1 MGKRVEELAEKGIL
15 LYGSRRDEYAKEVPI
30 LLRGDLPLN
39 WEWVD
44 SSSNS
49 IVAKRL
55 QPHPAYYK
63 EFLSRSSFEK
73 IKALLRGSRCQRA
86 MERGELLRQRG
97 FHSPATH
104 CWGKKADR
112 YFMVT
117 EGLNALNLSTY
128 MEKNW
133 IPPLSGIELRAKREI
148 IEKLGKEVGNLHKAG
163 ICHGDL
169 RISNVLLEETGK
181 NIIFHFIDNERNA
194 FFNKIPR
201 RLITKNLVQLNMIRS
216 PHVTLQDR
224 LRFFHAYCEAYGG
237 LNPAEKSALIQRVQR
252 RTAERLVK
260 KAEKESRAGQ
270 TISMIEMPRVATRK
284 ILSGPFRGMV
294 VVDSALDQFLQ
305 SGGDP
310 DALFQQSGSPLK
322 TARSTRSALVEL
334 SNLALEGGREKLYVK
349 EFRFK
354 GSIHALKP
362 LIRQHRA
369 QVMWKVSLHLLSHS
383 IPIPEPEGYL
393 LKQKGPVCLGG
404 YYYSKAIPECPSLS
418 ELAKDVGQL
427 NQRLREGGLSLALAQ
442 NLATMHSSG
451 AIHGDLKWSN
461 ILIHE
466 VKNEVWFVDFDAA
479 KLHRRSPDG
488 KLVARD
494 LARFVLSGLEAG
506 VDGTLLARFLGHYAQ
521 HRNLTL
527 KDIGGPMMK
536 VLHKLRKRHEKNL
549 YSKL

>member
-1 MGKRVEELAEKGIL
+1 VRALLDGELPSG
-15 LYGSRRDEYAKEVPI
+15 
-30 LLRGDLPLN
+30 

-44 SSSNS
+44 SSANS
-49 IVAKRL
+49 IVARRL
-55 QPHPAYYK
+55 KPKPAYFK
-63 EFLSRSSFEK
+63 EFLSRTSFEG
-73 IKALLRGSRCQRA
+73 IKNILRGSRSQRA
-86 MERGELLRQRG
+86 ISKGEILRQKG
-97 FHSPATH
+97 FQTPVVF
-104 CWGKKADR
+104 CWGER
-112 YFMVT
+112 RGRHFMVT
-117 EGLNALNLSTY
+117 EGIDALGLGYYINKRWQQSRSSAQIL
-128 MEKNW
+128 
-133 IPPLSGIELRAKREI
+133 AKR
-148 IEKLGKEVGNLHKAG
+148 KLIKKFGNKIGELHNKG

-169 RISNVLLEETGK
+169 RVNNILVRESGDD
-181 NIIFHFIDNERNA
+181 IIFYLLDNERNA

-201 RLITKNLVQLNMIRS
+201 RLIIKNLVQLNMIQS

-224 LRFFHAYCEAYGG
+224 LRFFHAYCDAYGSF
-237 LNPAEKSALIQRVQR
+237 NPSERSALIQEVQR

-260 KAEKESRAGQ
+260 KAEKERRAGQ
-270 TISMIEMPRVATRK
+270 SKSMTEMSRLAMRK
-284 ILSGPFRGMV
+284 ISSGSFKGMV

-310 DALFQQSGSPLK
+310 DALFQHSGFPLK
-322 TARSTRSALVEL
+322 SARSTRSALVEL
-334 SNLALEGGREKLYVK
+334 NNTGRDGKREKLYVK

-369 QVMWKVSLHLLSHS
+369 EVMWKVSLHLLSHS

-427 NQRLREGGLSLALAQ
+427 NQRLGGGGLSLDLAQ
-442 NLATMHSSG
+442 NLAKMHSSG
-451 AIHGDLKWSN
+451 ATHGDLKWSN

-466 VKNEVWFVDFDAA
+466 VKNEVWFVDFDGA

-488 KLVARD
+488 KVVARD

-521 HRNLTL
+521 RRNLTL